1 MTKEKQRKEHKPYT
15 EDEAKTFAE
24 AVNSSTRK
32 IYPSKKKSSNNV
44 G

>member
-1 MTKEKQRKEHKPYT
+1 MTKEKQRKERKTFT

-24 AVNSSTRK
+24 AANSSARK
-32 IYPSKKKSSNNV
+32 IYPSKKKSSNNT